1 MVSSLQT
8 RAYWEG
14 SDRLRVSMFVSV
26 SRKLVPAILFQSGP
40 FTLKASV
47 LLPSTHE
54 IKKGLCQI
62 SFYRTQP
69 AQMTGP
75 CSQEWLCSSSCI
87 KSLPPPKHTRPV
99 QSVCLIPQSHALC
112 VVSETHVTIT
122 DHYLSSILSLIS
134 TQ

>member
-99 QSVCLIPQSHALC
+99 QSLFEASLSDTTESCSVCGFGDTCHHYRSLPQ
-112 VVSETHVTIT
+112 
-122 DHYLSSILSLIS
+122 
-134 TQ
+134 